1 MYRETVHSAKYI
13 QSELRRRSSPPARSE
28 VQPLTANLGRALV
41 RVGQRLQMGA
51 PVATP
56 IAGV

>member
-13 QSELRRRSSPPARSE
+13 QSELRRRSRPPARSE
-28 VQPLTANLGRALV
+28 FQPLTAILGRALV
-41 RVGQRLQMGA
+41 RVGQRLQKGT
-51 PVATP
+51 PVVTR